1 MKRRDALVSVGCLV
15 LFSPILF
22 SKKKRSQFM
31 KKEVKT
37 LKAPKA
43 IGPYSQAIIANG
55 MVFASGQIAIDPS
68 TGELLSGSIEDQTRL
83 VLTNLKAVL
92 EAAESSMDKVVKCT
106 VFLDDMNNFSQMN
119 GIYDEF
125 FNPPYPARA
134 AVEVARLPK
143 DVKVEIE
150 AIAIV

>member
-1 MKRRDALVSVGCLV
+1 MGCLALISPL
-15 LFSPILF
+15 LFSE
-22 SKKKRSQFM
+22 KKRSQFM

-37 LKAPKA
+37 SKAPKA

-55 MVFASGQIAIDPS
+55 MVFASGQIPIDPS
-68 TGELLSGSIEDQTRL
+68 TGKLLNGSIEDQTRL

-92 EAAESSMDKVVKCT
+92 EAAGSSMDKVVKCT

>member
-1 MKRRDALVSVGCLV
+1 
-15 LFSPILF
+15 
-22 SKKKRSQFM
+22 M

-37 LKAPKA
+37 ENAPQA

-55 MVFASGQIAIDPS
+55 LVFASGQIAIDPES
-68 TGELLSGSIEDQTRL
+68 GKLFTGSIEDQTRL
-83 VLTNLKAVL
+83 VLQNLKAVL
-92 EAAESSMDKVVKCT
+92 EAAGSSMDKVVKCT

-119 GIYDEF
+119 GVYGEF

-150 AIAIV
+150 AMALL

>member
-1 MKRRDALVSVGCLV
+1 MKRRDALVSVGCLA
-15 LFSPILF
+15 LFSPLLF
-22 SKKKRSQFM
+22 SEKKRSQSM

-37 LKAPKA
+37 SKAPKA

-68 TGELLSGSIEDQTRL
+68 TGELLNGSIEDQTRL

-92 EAAESSMDKVVKCT
+92 EAAGSSMDKAVKCT

>member
-1 MKRRDALVSVGCLV
+1 MKRRDALVSVGCLA
-15 LFSPILF
+15 LFSPLLF
-22 SKKKRSQFM
+22 SEKKRSQLM

-37 LKAPKA
+37 SKAPKA

-55 MVFASGQIAIDPS
+55 MVFASGQIPIDPS
-68 TGELLSGSIEDQTRL
+68 TGELLNGNIEDQTRL

-92 EAAESSMDKVVKCT
+92 EAAGSSMDKVVKCT